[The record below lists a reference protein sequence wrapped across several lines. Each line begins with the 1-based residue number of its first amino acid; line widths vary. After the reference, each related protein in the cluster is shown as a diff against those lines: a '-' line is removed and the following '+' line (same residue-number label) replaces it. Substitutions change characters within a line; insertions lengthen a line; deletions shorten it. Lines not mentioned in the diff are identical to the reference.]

1 MVPSSPGPEDF
12 AGRLRAQRE
21 RAGLSQAELAE
32 KAGFQPSAISHF
44 ETGRRAP
51 SFDNLRS
58 LADALAVSTDY
69 LAGRTGPTSV
79 GPAAEQMLR
88 DFSKLTAADQ
98 EKLAEFAKL
107 LVGKKRKK
115 EKR

>member
-1 MVPSSPGPEDF
+1 MPSSSPSPEDF
-12 AGRLRAQRE
+12 AGRLRAGRE

-51 SFDNLRS
+51 SFDNLRA
-58 LADALAVSTDY
+58 LADALSVSTDY
-69 LAGRTGPTSV
+69 LAGRGAPTPA
-79 GPAAEQMLR
+79 GPAAEQMFR

-107 LVGKKRKK
+107 LAGKKKK
-115 EKR
+115 EKG